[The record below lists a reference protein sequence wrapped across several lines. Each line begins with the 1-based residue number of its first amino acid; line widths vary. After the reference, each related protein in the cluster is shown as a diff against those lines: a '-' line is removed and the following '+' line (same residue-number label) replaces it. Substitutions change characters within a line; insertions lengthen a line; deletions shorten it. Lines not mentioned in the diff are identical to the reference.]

1 MLAYRSPI
9 KVITARGAALTLVI
23 AAGMHRPAAIGVG
36 YVYSIYIYIYIY
48 ILYNFYYYLK
58 KFCS

>member
-36 YVYSIYIYIYIY
+36 YVYSIYIFYIIF
-48 ILYNFYYYLK
+48 III
-58 KFCS
+58 